1 MEHLFGRV
9 WRVASRITERGC
21 LPQAAIGT
29 CPKALFFNLCVPGIS
44 APVAAAVSSQ
54 ARHWAWT
61 PNGALMSVCPVAGCT
76 RWMQVNILAS
86 WIEPRGGQQAFCC
99 EAPGVCHGD

>member
-1 MEHLFGRV
+1 MQKYVKFGIHLFKFLLLTDGYMEHLFGRV
-9 WRVASRITERGC
+9 WRVASRITEHGC

-44 APVAAAVSSQ
+44 ATVAVAVSSQ
-54 ARHWAWT
+54 ARHWTRT
-61 PNGALMSVCPVAGCT
+61 PNGALTSVCPVAGST

-86 WIEPRGGQQAFCC
+86 
-99 EAPGVCHGD
+99 